1 MSAKPA
7 TRRSSATRR
16 NSANLAPTLRKQYA
30 LTLRECRLS
39 LPVERPWGA
48 PYRLVEWVMNND
60 ARVQR
65 RVIPADCTPS
75 QIADA
80 LRSHVPGRRYGPS
93 DEDE

>member
-1 MSAKPA
+1 MSANTA
-7 TRRSSATRR
+7 ARRR
-16 NSANLAPTLRKQYA
+16 SANLAPTLRKQYA

-39 LPVERPWGA
+39 LPVEPPWGPA
-48 PYRLVEWVMNND
+48 YRMVEWVMKND

-65 RVIPADCTPS
+65 RVLPANCTAS

-93 DEDE
+93 DDDD